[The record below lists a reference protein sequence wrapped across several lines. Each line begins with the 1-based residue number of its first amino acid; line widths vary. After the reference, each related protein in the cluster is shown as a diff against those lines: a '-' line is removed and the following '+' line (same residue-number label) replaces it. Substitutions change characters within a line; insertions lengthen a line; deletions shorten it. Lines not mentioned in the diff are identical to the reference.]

1 MRETDGAGLALTGV
15 VVIVGNRNRGQQQT
29 YGEEQR
35 AFRSGC
41 FHDGGNDPDRFM
53 DENSFRNAIVS
64 FSRRNFLLSHT
75 VVPSVKTIVRDIVQ
89 DCSGKYTVVLLS
101 DGSSLKLTGIIESA
115 RASVLPLLTAVE
127 KGKGR
132 SEASR
137 KKEMK
142 MYCKEF
148 F

>member
-75 VVPSVKTIVRDIVQ
+75 VVPSVKTIVRDIVH

-137 KKEMK
+137 KKCAPREH
-142 MYCKEF
+142 
-148 F
+148 